1 MIFEYKMNRN
11 LLEDSRYQFIKLFKK
26 GKQGITG
33 LLLDKE
39 TDTKVVFKMSQHIDY
54 LCEHEE
60 TVAKRLND
68 LECPVFT
75 RLIDSQYMRINPDS
89 DAKHPF
95 VACKTPITRLV
106 LFFEYVRGYSLSKV
120 IKSKKNVETSAI
132 LASAK
137 IILLAAKMAH
147 QRCKFTHYD
156 LHTSNI
162 IMTRCD
168 KNRHILFCLDDDN
181 VFSVPTHGW
190 MPKIIDYG
198 FSYVDNIDNG
208 PMYQSL
214 AHTNVGFIT
223 CKSDPF
229 TDAKLFLASFSSH
242 AVRYRRS
249 RSVLNLRKFVIEIFG
264 KLNVDL
270 DCGWDQNDEESIADK
285 SLICLESSNNKK
297 DGVLSELFERY
308 DHYAIDLLGSL
319 VLLPLNTD
327 NPDEANIAG
336 MKKSFRIF
344 LKEFSKIEDQIL
356 SSFARIQVLKIII
369 DEARSVMPLYYNK
382 NTQETAWCTFKS
394 GVCKKIDQIARMV
407 NLSKIDFERMLCS
420 LVLFSREYELF
431 LSNELV
437 MLLNRK
443 NSEYIENLS
452 ITDTIEIVG
461 AIELEIRTDRVVDNQ
476 SEWLVCVPFKEP
488 YRWKPQNSQI
498 KNINTTHPLTR
509 GTCISKLL

>member
-1 MIFEYKMNRN
+1 
-11 LLEDSRYQFIKLFKK
+11 
-26 GKQGITG
+26 
-33 LLLDKE
+33 
-39 TDTKVVFKMSQHIDY
+39 
-54 LCEHEE
+54 
-60 TVAKRLND
+60 
-68 LECPVFT
+68 
-75 RLIDSQYMRINPDS
+75 
-89 DAKHPF
+89 
-95 VACKTPITRLV
+95 
-106 LFFEYVRGYSLSKV
+106 
-120 IKSKKNVETSAI
+120 
-132 LASAK
+132 
-137 IILLAAKMAH
+137 
-147 QRCKFTHYD
+147 
-156 LHTSNI
+156 
-162 IMTRCD
+162 
-168 KNRHILFCLDDDN
+168 
-181 VFSVPTHGW
+181 

-285 SLICLESSNNKK
+285 SLICLEPSNKKK
-297 DGVLSELFERY
+297 DGVLSELFDRY
-308 DHYAIDLLGSL
+308 DHYAIDLIGSL

-394 GVCKKIDQIARMV
+394 GVCKKIDQVATMV

-420 LVLFSREYELF
+420 LVLFSRE
-431 LSNELV
+431 
-437 MLLNRK
+437 
-443 NSEYIENLS
+443 
-452 ITDTIEIVG
+452 
-461 AIELEIRTDRVVDNQ
+461 
-476 SEWLVCVPFKEP
+476 
-488 YRWKPQNSQI
+488 
-498 KNINTTHPLTR
+498 
-509 GTCISKLL
+509 